1 MIDDN
6 LSLTKAIQRA
16 HGITAKDIDS
26 YIDALEKE
34 IASLKEQLINAVEAG
49 EFFSKYADCKKES
62 WACSCSFCR
71 DVDSSRKL
79 REARQFLKNKTQARR
94 EK

>member
-1 MIDDN
+1 MK
-6 LSLTKAIQRA
+6 TPQ
-16 HGITAKDIDS
+16 DI
-26 YIDALEKE
+26 LENMEELINEQKKE

-49 EFFSKYADCKKES
+49 EFFSKYADCKEES
-62 WACSCSFCR
+62 WACRCSFYR

>member
-1 MIDDN
+1 M
-6 LSLTKAIQRA
+6 R
-16 HGITAKDIDS
+16 TAQESQNI
-26 YIDALEKE
+26 IDALEKE
-34 IASLKEQLINAVEAG
+34 IASLKEQLVNAVEAG

-62 WACSCSFCR
+62 WACRCSFCR